1 VRAFESADKSARSKR
16 FARVKAS
23 SQYSAMENLPG
34 FLLSLALGGYALGG
48 VGGLL
53 CLRREKAANGLAF
66 GLASAAAL
74 SGLGAALAFLLG
86 GPATQPVAFNVL
98 PTLIPYVQFTVRL
111 DALGAFFV
119 LVLSVV
125 ALAISIFS
133 LGYVRSFYGRKNTG
147 VLGAFYNAL
156 LLATT
161 LVFTAGNA
169 FFFLIAW
176 EIMAL
181 TAYCLVSFE
190 HEQDETRRAGVLYF
204 VMSHIG
210 TGCIM
215 LGFLLLFQAFGEATG
230 DYGPNAYS
238 FASFHALGQTMSPGS
253 RDAAFL
259 LFLIGFGV
267 KAGIVPLHPW
277 LPAAHPVAPSN
288 VSAFMS
294 GVLIKTGIYG
304 LARVFFDFLG
314 APPLWWGA
322 TVLTVGTVSAV
333 LGVLYALMQHD
344 LKRLLAY
351 HSIENIGIIL
361 MGFGAAL
368 LFLHNGHPLLA
379 TLALV
384 AGLYHAINHATFKAL
399 LFLGAGAVL
408 HATHTRDMERLGG
421 LAKRMPK
428 TAFCFLIGA
437 VAISA
442 LPPLNGFVSEW
453 LTYQSLLQGFGT
465 TTSLFRLMFPLSGAM
480 LALTGALAAA
490 CFVKAFGITF
500 LAQPRSE
507 HAAHAREASP
517 AMLLGQG
524 LLTAVCVFLGLFPTV
539 FLRLLDPVT
548 DQLTQ
553 REISNQLST
562 ANGLVLSGGVP
573 DGGTVWTLGIA
584 VAGACLLSVPLLLW
598 WIFGRGASTRIGPTW
613 DCGLKGLTPHMEYTA
628 TGFSKPIRMIF
639 KALFR
644 PRREVQREYDYSP
657 YFTKTLRFEAHVEEV
672 FETRIYRPLN
682 RMVLRFSRQM
692 RALQAGSIQAYL
704 IYIFLT
710 LLLLLLFAL

>member
-1 VRAFESADKSARSKR
+1 
-16 FARVKAS
+16 
-23 SQYSAMENLPG
+23 
-34 FLLSLALGGYALGG
+34 LG
-48 VGGLL
+48 
-53 CLRREKAANGLAF
+53 AATAF
-66 GLASAAAL
+66 GAAAIAAVCGLVAAL
-74 SGLGAALAFLLG
+74 SVLLG
-86 GPATQPVAFNVL
+86 VAPGVGAWELL
-98 PTLIPYVQFTVRL
+98 PSLIPYVAFTLRL
-111 DALGAFFV
+111 DGLAAFF
-119 LVLSVV
+119 LLALSLV
-125 ALAISIFS
+125 ALAISIYS
-133 LGYVRSFYGRKNTG
+133 LGYARGFFGRKS
-147 VLGAFYNAL
+147 VAALGAFYNGL

-161 LVFTAGNA
+161 LVFTANNA

-190 HEQDETRRAGVLYF
+190 HEQEETRRAGVLYF

-210 TGCIM
+210 TGCLI
-215 LGFLLLFQAFGEATG
+215 LGFLLLFQASGG
-230 DYGPNAYS
+230 YG
-238 FASFHALGQTMSPGS
+238 FDGFHALGGQMSEG
-253 RDAAFL
+253 RRNAAFL
-259 LFLIGFGV
+259 LFLVGFGV
-267 KAGIVPLHPW
+267 KAGIVPLHTW

-314 APPLWWGA
+314 APALWWGA
-322 TVLTVGTVSAV
+322 TVLAIGTVSAV

-361 MGFGAAL
+361 MGFGASL
-368 LFLHNGHPLLA
+368 LFQHSGHPVLA
-379 TLALV
+379 TLALI
-384 AGLYHAINHATFKAL
+384 AGLYHTINHAMFKAL

-408 HATHTRDMERLGG
+408 HATHTRDMEHLGG
-421 LAKRMPK
+421 LVRRMPK
-428 TAFCFLIGA
+428 TALFFLIGA

-453 LTYQSLLQGFGT
+453 LTYQSLLQGYGT
-465 TTSLFRLMFPLSGAM
+465 TTSLFRLMYPLSGAM

-500 LAQPRSE
+500 LAQPRSS
-507 HAAHAREASP
+507 HAANAHEAAP
-517 AMLLGQG
+517 TMLAGQG

-548 DQLTQ
+548 NQLTGL
-553 REISNQLST
+553 EISSRLRT
-562 ANGLVLSGGVP
+562 GNGLVLSGAVP
-573 DGGTVWTLGIA
+573 ESGTVFTLGIA
-584 VAGACLLSVPLLLW
+584 VLELALLVVPWMLW
-598 WIFGRGASTRIGPTW
+598 LVFARGSTVRIGPTW
-613 DCGLKGLTPHMEYTA
+613 DCGLKGLTPQMEYTA

-682 RMVLRFSRQM
+682 RMVLRLSRRM

-710 LLLLLLFAL
+710 LLLLLLFAI

>member
-1 VRAFESADKSARSKR
+1 
-16 FARVKAS
+16 
-23 SQYSAMENLPG
+23 MENLSN
-34 FLLSLALGGYALGG
+34 FLLSLALGGYVLGG
-48 VGGLL
+48 FCGLL
-53 CLRREKAANGLAF
+53 CLRHEKAANGLAF
-66 GLASAAAL
+66 GLASASAL
-74 SGLGAALAFLLG
+74 TGIGAALAFLLG
-86 GPATQPVAFNVL
+86 GSASQTVSFNLL
-98 PTLIPYVQFTVRL
+98 PPLIPYVQFAVRL

-133 LGYVRSFYGRKNTG
+133 LGYVRGFYGRKSVG

-161 LVFTAGNA
+161 LVFTACNA

-215 LGFLLLFQAFGEATG
+215 LGFLLLFQAFGQASG
-230 DYGPNAYS
+230 DYGPAAYS
-238 FASFHALGQTMSPGS
+238 FENFHALGEKMSPGP
-253 RDAAFL
+253 RNAAFL
-259 LFLIGFGV
+259 LFLVGFGV
-267 KAGIVPLHPW
+267 KAGIVPLHTW

-288 VSAFMS
+288 ISAFMS

-304 LARVFFDFLG
+304 MTRVFFDFLG
-314 APPLWWGA
+314 APPMWWGA

-368 LFLHNGHPLLA
+368 LFLHSGHPLLA
-379 TLALV
+379 TLALI
-384 AGLYHAINHATFKAL
+384 AGLYHTINHAMFKAL

-408 HATHTRDMERLGG
+408 HATHTRDMEHLGG

-428 TAFCFLIGA
+428 TAFFFLIGA

-507 HAAHAREASP
+507 HAAQAHEASP
-517 AMLLGQG
+517 TMLLGQG

-548 DQLTQ
+548 QQLTSHQ
-553 REISNQLST
+553 ISNQLST
-562 ANGLVLSGGVP
+562 ENGLVLSGAVSA
-573 DGGTVWTLGIA
+573 GGTVSTLGIA
-584 VAGACLLSVPLLLW
+584 VLGVCLLSVPFILW
-598 WIFGRGASTRIGPTW
+598 VVLARDSKIRIGPTW

-672 FETRIYRPLN
+672 FETRIYRLLN
-682 RMVLRFSRQM
+682 RMVLRFSRRM

-704 IYIFLT
+704 IYIFIT